1 MPKTYTDDLAPALP
15 SAIEGPLQ
23 VIDPSDYSSW
33 IKIDP
38 AGVRIAAAGDA
49 RPTRCIATSFARSYG
64 SGTASYMASVL
75 ACRIIA
81 SSSIGGMYFQPFQI
95 PSHMDTSKTS
105 NVRIVV
111 SPAAN
116 ATTNG
121 QVIRLALDEAHVTDG
136 GGSSNSNPILD
147 WEVPD
152 DWTTSDFNLVTID
165 SGSGYTF
172 AADTFQ
178 AGDLVGLKIMRCG
191 LAPEDTF
198 DKSVRIADTVLFECT
213 VKEY

>member
-1 MPKTYTDDLAPALP
+1 MPKTYTDDVAPALP

-38 AGVRIAAAGDA
+38 TGARISAAGDA

-64 SGTASYMASVL
+64 SNTASYMANVI
-75 ACRIIA
+75 ACRII
-81 SSSIGGMYFQPFQI
+81 SPNSLGGMYYQSFQI
-95 PSHMDTSKTS
+95 PFDMDTSKTS
-105 NVRIVV
+105 NVAIMV
-111 SPAAN
+111 SPAVN

-121 QVIRLALDEAHVTDG
+121 QVVRFVLDEGHVADG
-136 GGSSNSNPILD
+136 TSPSTSNVTLD
-147 WEVPD
+147 WDVPD
-152 DWTTSDFNLVTID
+152 DWTITDFNLVTID

-172 AADTFQ
+172 AADSFQ
-178 AGDLVGLKIMRCG
+178 VGDLVGLKIWRHG

-198 DKSVRIADTVLFECT
+198 DKNVRIAETMLL
-213 VKEY
+213 EYTAKGY

>member
-1 MPKTYTDDLAPALP
+1 MPKTYTDDVAPALP

-23 VIDPSDYSSW
+23 VLDPSDYSSW

-38 AGVRIAAAGDA
+38 AGVTIAAAGDA
-49 RPTRCIATSFARSYG
+49 RPTRCLGTSFARSYG
-64 SGTASYMASVL
+64 SSTASYMASVI
-75 ACRIIA
+75 ACRIVA
-81 SSSIGGMYFQPFQI
+81 SGSIGGMYYQPFQI

-111 SPAAN
+111 SPAAD

-136 GGSSNSNPILD
+136 GGPGNNSPILD

-152 DWTTSDFNLVTID
+152 DWTTSDFNVVTID

-178 AGDLVGLKIMRCG
+178 VGDLVGLKIMRYG

-198 DKSVRIADTVLFECT
+198 DKNVRIAETALFECT